1 MWAPGGERLYENS
14 NIPKIAICVVVTFSC
29 LPDNNKYY
37 SKGASLH
44 QVTVTTVRH
53 NPQAFLI
60 KKHGSRLGEMSRCCN
75 CSTTNPSNS
84 PDRNHGTRLEV
95 MSDGSVGTTPQYMY

>member
-1 MWAPGGERLYENS
+1 MA
-14 NIPKIAICVVVTFSC
+14 KVAICVVVTFSC

-60 KKHGSRLGEMSRCCN
+60 EITDLVWEKCQGAV
-75 CSTTNPSNS
+75 TA
-84 PDRNHGTRLEV
+84 V
-95 MSDGSVGTTPQYMY
+95 QQTPQTVLIAITELVWK